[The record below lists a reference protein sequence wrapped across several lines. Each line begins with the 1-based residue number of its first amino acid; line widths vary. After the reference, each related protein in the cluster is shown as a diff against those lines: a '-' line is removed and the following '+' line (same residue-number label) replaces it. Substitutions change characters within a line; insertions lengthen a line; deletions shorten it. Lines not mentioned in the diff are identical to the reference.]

1 MRLVF
6 LEARSKKIEVQTVMS
21 LRLKISVN
29 CLVLVTTVLLNP
41 SKGLAQETGVPP
53 LDTPRVER
61 VYPPYSASEA
71 SILLP
76 RERDGSVLGVWST
89 CANAPALCK
98 AWLGFTDYLLQ
109 ESTLPIRDRELLILR
124 IGYLNQGAYEWAA
137 HRSLALSVGI
147 SESELKAI
155 TVGST
160 HSDWSDWDSTLLRA
174 AEELHNGALISD
186 ATWEGLS
193 EHYTKRQMMETVFTV
208 GQYNMVAMYLNSLG
222 VQFEEGWIGYPIE

>member
-1 MRLVF
+1 
-6 LEARSKKIEVQTVMS
+6 MS
-21 LRLKISVN
+21 LRSKISAN
-29 CLVLVTTVLLNP
+29 CLVLLTAVLLNP
-41 SKGLAQETGVPP
+41 SKGLSQETGTPP

-61 VYPPYSASEA
+61 VQKPYTAAEA
-71 SILLP
+71 SILVP

-98 AWLGFTDYLLQ
+98 AWLEFTDYLLQ
-109 ESTLPIRDRELLILR
+109 ESTLPLRDRELLILR

-137 HRSLALSVGI
+137 HRSLALSASI
-147 SESELKAI
+147 NEQELKAI

-160 HSDWSDWDSTLLRA
+160 HSDWSDWDATLLRA

-186 ATWEGLS
+186 ETWEKLS
-193 EHYTKRQMMETVFTV
+193 KRYTKRQMMETVFTV

-222 VQFEEGWIGYPIE
+222 VQFEDGWVGYPID

>member
-1 MRLVF
+1 
-6 LEARSKKIEVQTVMS
+6 MS
-21 LRLKISVN
+21 LRSKISAY
-29 CLVLVTTVLLNP
+29 CLVLLTAVLLNP
-41 SKGLAQETGVPP
+41 SKGLSQETGTPP

-61 VYPPYSASEA
+61 VQKPYTAAEA
-71 SILLP
+71 SILVP

-109 ESTLPIRDRELLILR
+109 ESTLPLRDRELLILR

-137 HRSLALSVGI
+137 HRSLALTANI
-147 SESELKAI
+147 NEQEFKAI

-160 HSDWSDWDSTLLRA
+160 HSEWSDWDATLLRA

-186 ATWEGLS
+186 ETWEKLS
-193 EHYTKRQMMETVFTV
+193 KRYTKRQMMETVFTV

-222 VQFEEGWIGYPIE
+222 VQFEDGWVGYPID

>member
-1 MRLVF
+1 
-6 LEARSKKIEVQTVMS
+6 
-21 LRLKISVN
+21 
-29 CLVLVTTVLLNP
+29 
-41 SKGLAQETGVPP
+41 
-53 LDTPRVER
+53 
-61 VYPPYSASEA
+61 
-71 SILLP
+71 
-76 RERDGSVLGVWST
+76 
-89 CANAPALCK
+89 
-98 AWLGFTDYLLQ
+98 
-109 ESTLPIRDRELLILR
+109 
-124 IGYLNQGAYEWAA
+124 
-137 HRSLALSVGI
+137 LALSVGI

-155 TVGST
+155 TVGSA